1 MPSTALDTLAHP
13 PFPAQQGQYW
23 IDALNDGSHVLIRPL
38 RPQDREREKAFIEN
52 LSPATRHQ
60 RFLGEIKEVGE
71 QLLNQLMDVGTPQ
84 RVAYVALVHDNG
96 ELREVGISRYAQVDE
111 QPSHCEFAVT
121 IADEWQGKG
130 LGALLMQHLIDE
142 ARNNGFQQ
150 MYSVDSAANYSMRRL
165 AKQLGMRSAICLL
178 YTSPSPRDVEE
189 SRMPSSA

>member
-96 ELREVGISRYAQVDE
+96 ELREVGISRYAQVDD

-165 AKQLGMRSAICLL
+165 AKQLGMRSAIDPDDATQVIHSLAL
-178 YTSPSPRDVEE
+178 
-189 SRMPSSA
+189 

>member
-1 MPSTALDTLAHP
+1 MPSSALDTLAHP

-165 AKQLGMRSAICLL
+165 AKQLGMRSAIDPDDATQVIHSLAL
-178 YTSPSPRDVEE
+178 
-189 SRMPSSA
+189 

>member
-13 PFPAQQGQYW
+13 SFPAQQGQYW

-165 AKQLGMRSAICLL
+165 AKQLGMRSAIDPDDATQVIHSLAL
-178 YTSPSPRDVEE
+178 
-189 SRMPSSA
+189 

>member
-111 QPSHCEFAVT
+111 QPLHCEFAVT

-165 AKQLGMRSAICLL
+165 AKQLGMRSAIDPDDATQVIHSLSL
-178 YTSPSPRDVEE
+178 
-189 SRMPSSA
+189 

>member
-142 ARNNGFQQ
+142 ARNTV
-150 MYSVDSAANYSMRRL
+150 SSRCTRWIPPPTTACAAWQNSW
-165 AKQLGMRSAICLL
+165 ACAA
-178 YTSPSPRDVEE
+178 PSTPMTPPR
-189 SRMPSSA
+189 

>member
-165 AKQLGMRSAICLL
+165 AKQLGMRSAIDPVS
-178 YTSPSPRDVEE
+178 YTHLRAHET
-189 SRMPSSA
+189 

>member
-1 MPSTALDTLAHP
+1 MPNTALDTLAHP

-23 IDALNDGSHVLIRPL
+23 IDALSDGSHVLIRPL

-165 AKQLGMRSAICLL
+165 AKQQGMRSAIDPDDATQVIHSLAL
-178 YTSPSPRDVEE
+178 
-189 SRMPSSA
+189 

>member
-13 PFPAQQGQYW
+13 PFPAQQGKYW

-165 AKQLGMRSAICLL
+165 AKQLGMRSAIDPDDATQVIHSLAL
-178 YTSPSPRDVEE
+178 
-189 SRMPSSA
+189 

>member
-165 AKQLGMRSAICLL
+165 AKQLGMRSAIDPDDATQVIHSLAL
-178 YTSPSPRDVEE
+178 
-189 SRMPSSA
+189 

>member
-52 LSPATRHQ
+52 LSPPTRHQ

-165 AKQLGMRSAICLL
+165 AKQLGMRSAIDPDDATQVIHSLAL
-178 YTSPSPRDVEE
+178 
-189 SRMPSSA
+189 

>member
-23 IDALNDGSHVLIRPL
+23 IDALNNGSHVLIRPL

-165 AKQLGMRSAICLL
+165 AKQLGMRSAIDPDDATQVIHSLAL
-178 YTSPSPRDVEE
+178 
-189 SRMPSSA
+189 

>member
-1 MPSTALDTLAHP
+1 
-13 PFPAQQGQYW
+13 
-23 IDALNDGSHVLIRPL
+23 VLIRPL

-165 AKQLGMRSAICLL
+165 AKQLGMRSAIDPDDATQVIHSLAL
-178 YTSPSPRDVEE
+178 
-189 SRMPSSA
+189 

>member
-165 AKQLGMRSAICLL
+165 AKQLGMRSAIAPDDATQVIHSLAL
-178 YTSPSPRDVEE
+178 
-189 SRMPSSA
+189 

>member
-23 IDALNDGSHVLIRPL
+23 IDALNDGSHVLIRSL

-165 AKQLGMRSAICLL
+165 AKQLGMRSAIDPDDATQVIHSLAL
-178 YTSPSPRDVEE
+178 
-189 SRMPSSA
+189 

>member
-165 AKQLGMRSAICLL
+165 AKQLDMRSAIDPDDATQVIHSLAL
-178 YTSPSPRDVEE
+178 
-189 SRMPSSA
+189 